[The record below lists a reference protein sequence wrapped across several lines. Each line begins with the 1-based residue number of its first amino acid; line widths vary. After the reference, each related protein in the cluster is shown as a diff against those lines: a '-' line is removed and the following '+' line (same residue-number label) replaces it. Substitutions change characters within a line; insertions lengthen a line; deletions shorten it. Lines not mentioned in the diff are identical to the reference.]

1 MKRRQTMKDTAQI
14 HTTVTCDECG
24 ETISIDTVIFAT
36 KYRNP
41 VTLCHACAQE
51 KYTLCPVCC
60 GNVYDAD
67 FDKKNKMCKMCML
80 YE

>member
-1 MKRRQTMKDTAQI
+1 MKNPIENPTPI
-14 HTTVTCDECG
+14 TCDECG
-24 ETISIDTVIFAT
+24 EPVAIDTVIFAT
-36 KYRNP
+36 KYRQP

-51 KYTLCPVCC
+51 HYTLCPVCC

-67 FDKKNKMCKMCML
+67 YDTKNKMCKMCLL